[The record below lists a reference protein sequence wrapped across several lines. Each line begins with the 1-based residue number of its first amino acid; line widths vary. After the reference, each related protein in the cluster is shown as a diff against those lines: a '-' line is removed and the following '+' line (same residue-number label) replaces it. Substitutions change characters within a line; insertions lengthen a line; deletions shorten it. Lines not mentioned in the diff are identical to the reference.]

1 MRDTVYCESMVDYHP
16 SIRVSVSMEQAS
28 AGTADLLTRSRIK
41 GSGVLNSNGSSGL
54 GHDAWVTTTSALS

>member
-28 AGTADLLTRSRIK
+28 AGTGRFVNKEQNKGVRSSK
-41 GSGVLNSNGSSGL
+41 L
-54 GHDAWVTTTSALS
+54 